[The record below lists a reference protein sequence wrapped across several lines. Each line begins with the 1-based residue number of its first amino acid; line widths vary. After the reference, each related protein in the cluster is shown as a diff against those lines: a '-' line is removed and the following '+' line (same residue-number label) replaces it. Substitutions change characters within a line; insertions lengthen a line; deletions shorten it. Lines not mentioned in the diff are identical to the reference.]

1 MPYNPENT
9 SRTKTEN
16 NGEIDK
22 NAAEYSSDDL
32 EGMDDAAHRATDLVE
47 MAVKTKATNREV
59 SYTGEGLRG
68 RVADGNVEALFN
80 NSVLEQ
86 VNMTIDNGDSKHVIT
101 VDDVETNPMLYIDGK
116 PIKSEEIPSAQA
128 VISAI
133 HEMRRVASEEN
144 EKQSEVATEED
155 AETQDESEI
164 TGESETTEM
173 PANES
178 AEADAKLREQAAL
191 DATILEMKTPR
202 NTVDNRAAVR
212 HANDEINRRKVA

>member
-1 MPYNPENT
+1 
-9 SRTKTEN
+9 
-16 NGEIDK
+16 
-22 NAAEYSSDDL
+22 
-32 EGMDDAAHRATDLVE
+32 
-47 MAVKTKATNREV
+47 
-59 SYTGEGLRG
+59 
-68 RVADGNVEALFN
+68 
-80 NSVLEQ
+80 
-86 VNMTIDNGDSKHVIT
+86 MTIDNGDSKHVIT